1 MAVAGLHRIYEVEIY
16 AMADS
21 IYQPLGFGITLIFRV
36 LFTFISPQRPAFRQ
50 QRDLP
55 PNSFK

>member
-1 MAVAGLHRIYEVEIY
+1 MAVAGLHRIYKVEIY

-21 IYQPLGFGITLIFRV
+21 ICQPLAFGITLIYCM
-36 LFTFISPQRPAFRQ
+36 LFTFISPGQPAFRQ